1 MGVALE
7 TFNKVTPG
15 LGDSNLQAVLEVEAL
30 VLFNL
35 QIKYLLIAIWQPNNL
50 ISQVTT
56 EDWLT

>member
-1 MGVALE
+1 ME

-35 QIKYLLIAIWQPNNL
+35 QIKYLLITIWQQNNL

>member
-1 MGVALE
+1 ME
-7 TFNKVTPG
+7 TFNKVTPD

-35 QIKYLLIAIWQPNNL
+35 QIKYLLITIWQPNNL